1 MPGNKYPASSQNI
14 GRFHYLGEYMKR
26 ATVEK
31 GEDATRRETEIIKE
45 LFSDVSQHLC
55 IVIDDC
61 LKNEY

>member
-45 LFSDVSQHLC
+45 LFSDVSQHLS
-55 IVIDDC
+55 
-61 LKNEY
+61 